1 MTVSVAPDRLKT
13 FCRDVFLRVGTDSH
27 DAEILADTLIAANLR
42 GVDTHGVMRL
52 SLYASR
58 IEKKI
63 LNTDR
68 RAITVLSESATT
80 CLMEGAHA
88 PGQILGVMAMD
99 RAIELARSAGI
110 GIVGVRNSNNFGAAA
125 YYAMKALD
133 HNMIGIVMAETGPIL
148 APYGSLVATL
158 GNNPLAAAIPA
169 GDFPPVVLDIAM
181 SVAAGGKVRKAA
193 QEGDSIPEGWVM
205 TGEGYCTTDPHDYL
219 DPDTKSVLLPFAGHK
234 GSGLAIIIGLLAG
247 VMTGPTFGMAVG
259 GAFSMEFPQG
269 AGHLY
274 IALNV
279 EHMCE
284 TAEFKGRVD
293 ARIRELKTCP
303 RAPGF
308 DDILVPGELEHRTQT
323 ERLQKGIP
331 IGAALLKEMRELG
344 TRLGVDFPAT
354 T

>member
-1 MTVSVAPDRLKT
+1 MTVLVAPDRLKT
-13 FCRDVFLRVGTDSH
+13 FCRDIFLRVGTAPH

-52 SLYASR
+52 PLYASR

-63 LNTDR
+63 LNTDG

-99 RAIELARSAGI
+99 RAIDMARSAGV
-110 GIVGVRNSNNFGAAA
+110 GIVGVRNSNNFGTAA

-133 HNMIGIVMAETGPIL
+133 HDMIGIVMAETGPML
-148 APYGSLVATL
+148 APHGSLMGAL
-158 GNNPLAAAIPA
+158 GNNPVAIAVPA
-169 GDFPPVVLDIAM
+169 GDFPPIVLDIAM

-193 QEGDSIPEGWVM
+193 QEGKSIPEGWVM
-205 TGEGYCTTDPHDYL
+205 TGEGCTTTDPHDYL
-219 DPDTKSVLLPFAGHK
+219 DPDKKSVLLPFAGHK

-247 VMTGPTFGMAVG
+247 VLTGPTFGMGVG

-274 IALNV
+274 IALSV
-279 EHMCE
+279 QHMCE
-284 TAEFKGRVD
+284 TEEFKRRVD
-293 ARIRELKTCP
+293 ARIRELKSCP

-323 ERLQKGIP
+323 ERIQTGIP
-331 IGAALLKEMRELG
+331 VGAALLKEMEELG
-344 TRLGVDFPAT
+344 SRLGVDFPPT